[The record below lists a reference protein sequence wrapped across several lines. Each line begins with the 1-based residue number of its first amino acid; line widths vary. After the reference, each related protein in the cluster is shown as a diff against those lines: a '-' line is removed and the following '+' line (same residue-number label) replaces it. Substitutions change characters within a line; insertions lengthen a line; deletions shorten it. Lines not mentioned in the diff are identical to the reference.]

1 MNSTAADAAGLQ
13 SRGERMSA
21 AMTFDDL
28 RAATSRCWHHPIVK
42 AIVCVV
48 VSVACHFLVP

>member
-1 MNSTAADAAGLQ
+1 MSLTVAAAAGLQ